1 MEGRWQHWL
10 FVFFYSQTFSEFS
23 SGHAK
28 RISSR
33 YTSIV
38 TVLQSFTSPLFTLP
52 RNLLSMR
59 SSIHQ
64 MLLALAV
71 MSIVFIQAVGVA
83 RAADSRLYELRVY
96 SSAEGKQS
104 EVIDLIS
111 NAGVKFMAKH
121 EIRLEAA
128 WVPVD
133 SADVRVI
140 TLVSHADKASS
151 DAAWAAFQKD
161 SEWQSALEQASKNGK
176 AVKSFE
182 RVFLSTNDYSPLLK
196 ASQVGNRVFELR
208 TYAATLGNLAA
219 LNNRFRNHTIELFA
233 KHGMTN
239 LVYWSVSPEVPAD
252 FAKVVST
259 LAPPAS
265 PSAAIDPKSTAADS
279 TLVYLLAHA
288 STDAAKAS
296 FDAFRL
302 DPNWVT
308 ARKASEA
315 AAGGSLTVKDGVK
328 SLFLKPLDFSPLK

>member
-1 MEGRWQHWL
+1 MRSL
-10 FVFFYSQTFSEFS
+10 FHDSLIAFVVMS
-23 SGHAK
+23 
-28 RISSR
+28 
-33 YTSIV
+33 
-38 TVLQSFTSPLFTLP
+38 TVLFHSVG
-52 RNLLSMR
+52 
-59 SSIHQ
+59 
-64 MLLALAV
+64 LAV
-71 MSIVFIQAVGVA
+71 S
-83 RAADSRLYELRVY
+83 ADSRLYELRVY

-104 EVIDLIS
+104 EVIDLIA

-121 EIRLEAA
+121 SICLEAA
-128 WVPVD
+128 WIPVD
-133 SADVRVI
+133 PKDDRVI
-140 TLVSHADKASS
+140 TLVSHADKSTSGAS
-151 DAAWAAFQKD
+151 WAAFQKD

-182 RVFLSTNDYSPLLK
+182 RVFLTTNDYSSLFK

-208 TYAATLGNLAA
+208 TYGATLGNLAA

-239 LVYWSVSPEVPAD
+239 IVYWSVSPEVPAD
-252 FAKVVST
+252 FAKIMST
-259 LAPPAS
+259 LAPPSS
-265 PSAAIDPKSTAADS
+265 PVAAIDPKSTAADS

-302 DPNWVT
+302 DPVWVE